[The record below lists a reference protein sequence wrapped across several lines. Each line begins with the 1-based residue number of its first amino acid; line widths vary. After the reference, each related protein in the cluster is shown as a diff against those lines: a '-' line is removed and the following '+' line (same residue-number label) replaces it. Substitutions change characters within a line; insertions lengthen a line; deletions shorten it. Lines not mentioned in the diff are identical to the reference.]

1 MASTPQRQEAVA
13 ATPMANNTNMQAGL
27 LASAS
32 NMMSTTVCIR
42 VCVNVCVRVCVCV
55 CVCVRRVCV
64 RARVLRRAVRVLLM
78 VSRRK
83 RLEQGV

>member
-1 MASTPQRQEAVA
+1 
-13 ATPMANNTNMQAGL
+13 MANNTNMQAGL

-55 CVCVRRVCV
+55 CVCVCVECACEHVYLDAPFVCC
-64 RARVLRRAVRVLLM
+64 
-78 VSRRK
+78 
-83 RLEQGV
+83 